1 MEEIYHIPAMLKE
14 TIEGLAIKPNGVY
27 VDVTFG
33 GGGHS
38 RAILGELH
46 GIKNEKL
53 KIKNE
58 VNGGNYAAEQDKEKS
73 AAEYHREQDKEEGSR
88 ISSGGM
94 DDVEN
99 AELKPREQNE
109 EKNTAEYSREQDKGE
124 GSRMISGGKEE
135 EKKEKEAEI
144 EKGGRLFSFDQ
155 DIEAYE
161 NSKLKIQNSK
171 LGNNNSQLEDNQSL
185 FVDNP
190 RWTFVHSNFRYLRN
204 WMDYY
209 GVKEIDGLLADLGVS
224 FHHFDCPERGFS
236 FRFSAPLDM
245 RMNQT
250 AKRTAADI
258 VNGYS
263 EEELAKLFWLYGEL
277 KNGRGIARN
286 ICKARSQKPIL
297 RTEELVAAAM
307 NMPLAKLT
315 GTEQGATQ
323 GEEEGNPPRLADV
336 RELEIPTQYK
346 KDLARLFQ
354 ALRIEVNDEMG
365 ALREMLVAA
374 RDLLKPGGRIAILT
388 YHSLEDR
395 LVKNFLRSGNL
406 EGTIEK
412 DFYGN
417 NLSPFEVIEKGREAS
432 EEEVERNPRARSAKL
447 RVAEKR

>member
-1 MEEIYHIPAMLKE
+1 MANVYHIPAMLTE
-14 TIEGLAIKPNGVY
+14 TIEGLNIKPDGVY

-38 RAILGELH
+38 RAILRRMDE
-46 GIKNEKL
+46 IKNEKL
-53 KIKNE
+53 KIKNC
-58 VNGGNYAAEQDKEKS
+58 G
-73 AAEYHREQDKEEGSR
+73 
-88 ISSGGM
+88 
-94 DDVEN
+94 
-99 AELKPREQNE
+99 L
-109 EKNTAEYSREQDKGE
+109 
-124 GSRMISGGKEE
+124 
-135 EKKEKEAEI
+135 
-144 EKGGRLFSFDQ
+144 LFSFDQ
-155 DIEAYE
+155 DKDA
-161 NSKLKIQNSK
+161 LQNAIDD
-171 LGNNNSQLEDNQSL
+171 E
-185 FVDNP
+185 
-190 RWTFVHSNFRYLRN
+190 RWTFVHSNFRFLRN

-209 GVKEIDGLLADLGVS
+209 GVEGIDGLLADLGVS

-263 EEELAKLFWLYGEL
+263 EEELAKVLWLYGEL
-277 KNGRGIARN
+277 KNGRQVAKN
-286 ICKARSQKPIL
+286 ICKARAQKPIL
-297 RTEELVAAAM
+297 RTEELVEVAYPH
-307 NMPLAKLT
+307 PLPKRR
-315 GTEQGATQ
+315 GA
-323 GEEEGNPPRLADV
+323 
-336 RELEIPTQYK
+336 EIEVPAQYK
-346 KDLARLFQ
+346 KDLARMFQ

-417 NLSPFEVIEKGREAS
+417 ALRPFDVIEKGREAS
-432 EEEVERNPRARSAKL
+432 ADEVERNPRSRSAKL
-447 RVAEKR
+447 RVAEKKS